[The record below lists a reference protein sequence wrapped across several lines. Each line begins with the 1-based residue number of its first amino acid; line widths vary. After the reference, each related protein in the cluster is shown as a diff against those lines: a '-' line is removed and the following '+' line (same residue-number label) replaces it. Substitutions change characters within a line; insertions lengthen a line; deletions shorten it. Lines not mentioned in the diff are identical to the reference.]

1 MTNKTNFKKM
11 LLGLMGLV
19 FCVALAAPQ
28 KASAQVVVGVG
39 RPGVRVVLGAP
50 APYVYAAPAPYVYPY
65 AYGPAYYGY
74 GYGYRGYYGRGYYGR
89 GYYGGRGY
97 GHYGRR

>member
-1 MTNKTNFKKM
+1 MTKQTMFKKM
-11 LLGLMGLV
+11 LLGLMGLA

-39 RPGVRVVLGAP
+39 RPGVRVVLAAP
-50 APYVYAAPAPYVYPY
+50 APYVYAAPVPAPYVYAPY
-65 AYGPAYYGY
+65 AYPGPYYGY
-74 GYGYRGYYGRGYYGR
+74 GYRGYYGHGYYGRGYYGR
-89 GYYGGRGY
+89 GY